1 MVGLICHTKDRVGS
15 LEILVSR
22 ELQTGSTG
30 LAVEAVPEREVSCL
44 TLELQTWLLQWAVA
58 LYWSWKILACRGSC
72 KLGLLQLAVALVLW
86 MEVLASRSGST
97 GLTVAAAY
105 ISITIKLYPP
115 VSNRDIDQSV
125 LLLNGKY
132 PQLEYSIPKDV
143 VWSLATGQLRTNWGQ
158 PTARVCLC
166 CSKVPTR
173 VFS

>member
-97 GLTVAAAY
+97 GLTVAAVLELLERA
-105 ISITIKLYPP
+105 
-115 VSNRDIDQSV
+115 V
-125 LLLNGKY
+125 LLIRSI
-132 PQLEYSIPKDV
+132 QLLMGTVPLYDRHELLDV
-143 VWSLATGQLRTNWGQ
+143 QSGTEGFFFVGSFGRST
-158 PTARVCLC
+158 
-166 CSKVPTR
+166 
-173 VFS
+173 